1 MENASLDFAKSLF
14 KGYYASHPIAV
25 DKVAS
30 REFGFGDF
38 ERKIKYRHYAF
49 GSNTDL
55 NKFIVENAP
64 PFISCSSSFYE
75 YPAARPMEK
84 KVWKGSELVFDLDAT
99 DLKLPCQ
106 TVHGTGWVCS
116 ECLSGIKAEAIKLI
130 EDFLV
135 PDFGFEEKRL
145 HINFSGNRGYHV
157 RIADERII
165 SLNSAERKQISD
177 YITGNGINAMSF
189 FPSISE
195 RATQLRGPK
204 PTDGG
209 WGGRIA
215 RGTIN
220 ALNKGAAELA
230 LLGIEKK
237 EARLLEKHRADIILG
252 ISVGNWDKVKI
263 SKKSQLWANL
273 IKGMTVRQGD
283 SIDKNVTDDTHHL
296 LRVPDTLHGDTGLVS
311 KTINSL
317 KGLSE
322 FEPMRDAIAMG
333 EESIK
338 VHVESSYKFTMN
350 GQEFGPYKNEDVKL
364 PGYAGIYLILKRAA
378 YLVQ

>member
-14 KGYYASHPIAV
+14 KDYYISHPITV

-49 GSNTDL
+49 RSNADL
-55 NKFIVENAP
+55 NKFIAENAP

-106 TVHGTGWVCS
+106 KVHGTSWVCS
-116 ECLSGIKAEAIKLI
+116 ECLSNIKAEAIKLI

-135 PDFGFEEKRL
+135 PDFGFEEKHL

-157 RIADERII
+157 RVDDERII
-165 SLNSAERKQISD
+165 SLNSTERKQISD
-177 YITGNGINAMSF
+177 YITGNGINALSF
-189 FPSISE
+189 FPSLSE
-195 RATQLRGPK
+195 RGAQLHGPR

-215 RGTIN
+215 RGTIK

-230 LLGIEKK
+230 MLGIDKK
-237 EARLLEKHRADIILG
+237 EARLLEKHKTDIILG

-263 SKKSQLWANL
+263 SKKSQLWTNL
-273 IKGMTVRQGD
+273 IKGMTVRQSD

-311 KTINSL
+311 KTIASL
-317 KGLSE
+317 KELSE
-322 FEPMRDAIAMG
+322 FEPMRDAIAIKA
-333 EESIK
+333 EDIK
-338 VHVESSYKFTMN
+338 VHVDFSYRLTIGN
-350 GQEFGPYKNEDVKL
+350 QEFGPYKNEDVKL